1 MNLGRCTLAKKMN
14 SMNNSKLKTLLYWAL
29 IVTMVFMA
37 FNVVFAG
44 IQLVDSLWNME
55 QRDLSSG
62 VSLYGYGNLLIR
74 CSHIIVVDSLYLV
87 FLFISIR
94 GLKRDTF
101 FNKRNAYF
109 LACIAGVSLLAAII
123 SGVFGTMTM
132 GTLTCAIINITSVG
146 PSAFVL
152 CLALLYLAAVR
163 AEETEK
169 LTI

>member
-1 MNLGRCTLAKKMN
+1 
-14 SMNNSKLKTLLYWAL
+14 MNNSKLKVLLHWAL
-29 IVTMVFMA
+29 VITMVFMA
-37 FNVVFAG
+37 INVVFAG
-44 IQLVDSLWNME
+44 VQLADSLLNME
-55 QRDLSSG
+55 QRNLSSN

-74 CSHIIVVDSLYLV
+74 CSHIIVVDSLYIV

-132 GTLTCAIINITSVG
+132 GTLTYAIINITSVG
-146 PSAFVL
+146 PSAFL
-152 CLALLYLAAVR
+152 LSLSLLYLAAVR
-163 AEETEK
+163 SEETEK

>member
-1 MNLGRCTLAKKMN
+1 MKD
-14 SMNNSKLKTLLYWAL
+14 SKLKVLLHWAL
-29 IVTMVFMA
+29 VITMVFMA

-44 IQLVDSLWNME
+44 VQLADSLLNIDR
-55 QRDLSSG
+55 RDLNSG
-62 VSLYGYGNLLIR
+62 VSLYGYGSALISCFR
-74 CSHIIVVDSLYLV
+74 IIVVDSLYIV

-132 GTLTCAIINITSVG
+132 GTLTYAIFNITSVG
-146 PSAFVL
+146 PSAFIL

-163 AEETEK
+163 AEETDK

>member
-1 MNLGRCTLAKKMN
+1 MHIGHIKNK

-29 IVTMVFMA
+29 SVTMVFMA
-37 FNVVFAG
+37 INVVYAG
-44 IQLVDSLWNME
+44 IQLADSLLNIE
-55 QRDLSSG
+55 QMDFDSG
-62 VSLYGYGNLLIR
+62 VSLYGYGVVLIY
-74 CSHIIVVDSLYLV
+74 CSRSIVVDSLYIV

-94 GLKRDTF
+94 GLKQDTF

-109 LACIAGVSLLAAII
+109 LACIAGVSLLTTII
-123 SGVFGTMTM
+123 SGVFSMMTM
-132 GTLTCAIINITSVG
+132 GTLKYAIFNITSVG

-163 AEETEK
+163 AEETDK

>member
-1 MNLGRCTLAKKMN
+1 MHIGHKKNN
-14 SMNNSKLKTLLYWAL
+14 SMNNSKLKVLLHWAVV
-29 IVTMVFMA
+29 ITMVFMA
-37 FNVVFAG
+37 INVVYAG
-44 IQLVDSLWNME
+44 IQLVDSLLNME
-55 QRDLSSG
+55 QQDLSSG
-62 VSLYGYGNLLIR
+62 VSLYGYGVILISR
-74 CSHIIVVDSLYLV
+74 SHIIVVDSLYIV

-132 GTLTCAIINITSVG
+132 GTLTYAIFNIFSVG
-146 PSAFVL
+146 PSAFIL

-163 AEETEK
+163 SEETNK

>member
-1 MNLGRCTLAKKMN
+1 MK
-14 SMNNSKLKTLLYWAL
+14 NSKFKVLLHWAL
-29 IVTMVFMA
+29 VVTTVFMVI
-37 FNVVFAG
+37 NVVYAG
-44 IQLVDSLWNME
+44 IQLVDSLLNIE
-55 QRDLSSG
+55 QMDFDSG
-62 VSLYGYGNLLIR
+62 VSLYGYGVVLIY
-74 CSHIIVVDSLYLV
+74 CSRIIVVDSLYIV

-94 GLKRDTF
+94 GLKQDTF

-132 GTLTCAIINITSVG
+132 GTLTYAIFNIFSVG
-146 PSAFVL
+146 PSAFIL

-163 AEETEK
+163 TEETNK

>member
-1 MNLGRCTLAKKMN
+1 
-14 SMNNSKLKTLLYWAL
+14 MNNSKLKVLLHWAL
-29 IVTMVFMA
+29 VITMVFMA
-37 FNVVFAG
+37 INVVFAG
-44 IQLVDSLWNME
+44 VQLADSLQNME

-62 VSLYGYGNLLIR
+62 VSLYGYGVILISR
-74 CSHIIVVDSLYLV
+74 SHIIVVDSLYLI

-109 LACIAGVSLLAAII
+109 LACIAGVSFLTTII
-123 SGVFGTMTM
+123 SGVFGMMTM
-132 GTLTCAIINITSVG
+132 GTFSSAIFNIFTVG

-163 AEETEK
+163 AEETDK

>member
-1 MNLGRCTLAKKMN
+1 MK
-14 SMNNSKLKTLLYWAL
+14 NNKLKVLLYWAL
-29 IVTMVFMA
+29 VVTMVFMA
-37 FNVVFAG
+37 INVVFAG
-44 IQLVDSLWNME
+44 VQLADSLLNME
-55 QRDLSSG
+55 QRNLSSN
-62 VSLYGYGNLLIR
+62 VSLYGYGVTLIR

-109 LACIAGVSLLAAII
+109 LACIAGISLLTTII

-132 GTLTCAIINITSVG
+132 GTLTYAIFNIFSVG
-146 PSAFVL
+146 PSAFIL